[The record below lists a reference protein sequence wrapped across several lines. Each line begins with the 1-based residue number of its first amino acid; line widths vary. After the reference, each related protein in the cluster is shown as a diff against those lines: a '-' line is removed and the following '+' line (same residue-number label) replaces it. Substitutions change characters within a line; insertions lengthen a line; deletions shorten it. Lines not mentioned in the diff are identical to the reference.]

1 MRMPAVAEPQV
12 SIIVDIGKPRSVLRD
27 AKRFFH
33 ESYPGADFRTVERAF
48 VLTKRLYDGR
58 FPGYLACAAEY
69 HDYAHTVSVFAAA
82 SRLLDGCALA
92 GMGIQPEVASDVL
105 IAALLHDSGYIREE
119 GDVSGTGAQ
128 YTRVHVDRSSAFALR
143 EASAFGLAPERAA
156 RVGRMILGT
165 DLARPLGTLE
175 LECAREDER
184 QGIEVLA
191 AADLLGQMA
200 DRAYIEKL
208 LFLYYEFREAGIE
221 GYNSAF
227 DILRKTAGFYES
239 TKSRLDGP
247 LGRVSGRS
255 REHFAARYGI
265 DRDLY
270 REAIGREMAYL
281 DSILADDA
289 TNFRSKLKR
298 LDLASIERLHDA
310 S

>member
-1 MRMPAVAEPQV
+1 MRIPAVADPQV
-12 SIIVDIGKPRSVLRD
+12 SIIVNPSKPRDVLGD

-33 ESYPGADFRTVERAF
+33 DSYPGEDFRLLERAF
-48 VLTKRLYDGR
+48 VLTKRLFDGR

-92 GMGIQPEVASDVL
+92 GMGIHPEVASDVL
-105 IAALLHDSGYIREE
+105 VAALLHDAGYIREE
-119 GDVSGTGAQ
+119 GDNAGTGAQ
-128 YTRVHVDRSSAFALR
+128 YTRVHVDRSAAFALR

-156 RVGRMILGT
+156 RIGRMILGT
-165 DLARPLGTLE
+165 DLARPLGVLE
-175 LECAREDER
+175 HECAREDER
-184 QGIEVLA
+184 QGIEILA
-191 AADLLGQMA
+191 AADLLGQMS

-239 TKSRLDGP
+239 TKARLDGP

-255 REHFAARYGI
+255 REHFATRYGI

-270 REAIGREMAYL
+270 REAISRQMAYL
-281 DSILADDA
+281 DSILANDA